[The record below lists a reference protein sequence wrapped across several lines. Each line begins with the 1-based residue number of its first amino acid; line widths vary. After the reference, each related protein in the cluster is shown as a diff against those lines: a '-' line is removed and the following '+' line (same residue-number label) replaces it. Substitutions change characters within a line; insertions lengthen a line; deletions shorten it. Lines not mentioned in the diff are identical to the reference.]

1 MYEYIKNLRKTHKP
15 RGEVITNEIAES
27 KNPNSTA
34 NIHHE
39 YIIR

>member
-1 MYEYIKNLRKTHKP
+1 MYKKLKKNTTNKRE
-15 RGEVITNEIAES
+15 EVITNEIAES

-34 NIHHE
+34 NIYDE